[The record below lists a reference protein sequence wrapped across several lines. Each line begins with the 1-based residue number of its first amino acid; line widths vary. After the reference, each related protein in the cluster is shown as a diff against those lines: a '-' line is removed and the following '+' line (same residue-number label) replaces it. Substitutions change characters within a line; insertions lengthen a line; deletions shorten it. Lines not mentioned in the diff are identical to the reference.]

1 MFTVFKKL
9 QYCLNFDSFSSL
21 NKKNIMSS
29 VAVTNSATLNSTK
42 PLLILV
48 DGHSLAFRA
57 YYALSNS
64 RRGPLMTS
72 TGIPTSICFG
82 FINSLLQVLETELP
96 QFMAIAFDLSE
107 PTFRHEADVN
117 YKSDRLETPADFIP
131 DILNLQELLTA
142 FNLSITTAPGY
153 EADDVLGTIATKASA
168 EGYRVKIVSGDRD
181 LFQLVDDERAISVL
195 YLHNQTFKKT
205 AYSYTEFDRAMV
217 VEKMG
222 VTPEQIVDF
231 KALCGDKS
239 DCIPGVKGIGEKTAI
254 KLLSEYPTLGEVYN
268 NIEQIKGA
276 TKQKLET
283 GKEDAIHSQF
293 MAQIHLNSPVDVDL
307 NKYKLIGFDPDIVL
321 PKLKKLELNKVISN
335 LNKLQLKLGG
345 KVEIK
350 VIEVQ
355 PQKHNLANENGQLS
369 LFSDNSEVEN
379 ESKLKPKKLFTPQLN
394 TQVIDTEAKLKQ
406 LVKIL
411 EKHTNPEKPTA
422 WDTETTSLETHLAEL
437 VGIGCCWG
445 DKDTDIAYIPMA
457 HTEGNQLDK
466 ELVLFTLKPI
476 LESDKYP
483 KALQNAKFD
492 RQVLHYQGINLA
504 GVVFDTMLAS
514 YVLNPEMTHNLGDL
528 SERYGLEIN
537 AKSYKDLG
545 IPKGKTIA
553 DLNIEVVADYC
564 GLDCY
569 ATYYLVGKLK
579 TEFAKFPELNKLLLE
594 VEQPLEPVLAKMENT
609 GINLDTKHL
618 HKFAQKLDQD
628 LQKLEQA
635 TYQAAGEEFNLSSP
649 KQLSVILFDKL
660 ELDRKKSRKT
670 KTGYSTNQA
679 VLEKLKGDHPVIDNM
694 LEYRT
699 LAKLKSTYVDALPA
713 LVRDSTKR
721 LHSDFNQTVVATGR
735 LSSSNPNLQNIPIRT
750 EFSRQ
755 IRQAFIPQ
763 EGWLLVAADYSQIEL
778 RILAHLSQEPVLIDA
793 YRHNRDVHSVT
804 AKLLFEKDNITSE
817 ERRLGKI
824 INFGVIYGM
833 GAQRFSRESGFK
845 TEIGKQ
851 FIDKYR
857 QEYAQ
862 VFKYLEGVKKQ
873 AIALGYVNTILGR
886 RRYIN
891 LISDRLKELKGISPE
906 AIALDSLDMSYI
918 DVQTLRAAANSPIQG
933 SSADIIKIAM
943 IELDRILQDYQA
955 RLLLQVH
962 DELVL
967 EVPPEEW
974 SELQPIIKSTM
985 EDAVKL
991 SIPLAVDI
999 SAGKNWMEAK

>member
-1 MFTVFKKL
+1 MT
-9 QYCLNFDSFSSL
+9 
-21 NKKNIMSS
+21 SS
-29 VAVTNSATLNSTK
+29 VVTKSTTVNNTK

-64 RRGPLMTS
+64 RRGPLITS

-82 FINSLLQVLETELP
+82 FLNSLLQLLEIESP

-107 PTFRHEADVN
+107 PTFRHEADAN
-117 YKSDRLETPADFIP
+117 YKSDRSETPEDFIP
-131 DILNLQELLTA
+131 DIINLQQLLTA
-142 FNLSITTAPGY
+142 FNLTTATQSGY
-153 EADDVLGTIATKASA
+153 EADDVLGTLATRASN

-181 LFQLVDDERAISVL
+181 LFQLVDDERDISVL

-205 AYSYTEFDRAMV
+205 AHNYTEFDRAEV
-217 VEKMG
+217 IAKMG
-222 VTPEQIVDF
+222 VTPEQIVDY

-254 KLLSEYPTLGEVYN
+254 KLLSEYPTLEEVYE
-268 NIEQIKGA
+268 NIDKIKGA
-276 TKQKLET
+276 TKKKLET
-283 GKEDAIHSQF
+283 GKEDALHSRF
-293 MAQIHLNSPVDVDL
+293 LAQIELDSPIEVDL
-307 NKYKLIGFDPDIVL
+307 NNCKLVGFAEDEVL
-321 PKLKKLELNKVISN
+321 PLLKKLELKKIISS
-335 LNKLQLKLGG
+335 LKKLQLKLGG
-345 KVEIK
+345 EAEIK
-350 VIEVQ
+350 IIDVQ
-355 PQKHNLANENGQLS
+355 PSGKEQQDNGQLS
-369 LFSDNSEVEN
+369 LFEDNAQLEPET
-379 ESKLKPKKLFTPQLN
+379 KPIKLFTPQLK
-394 TQVIDTEAKLKQ
+394 TQIIDTEAKLKQ
-406 LVKIL
+406 LVQTLKKQTDIN
-411 EKHTNPEKPTA
+411 HPVA

-445 DKDTDIAYIPMA
+445 NQDDEIAYIPIG
-457 HTEGNQLDK
+457 HVEGKQLDR
-466 ELVLFTLKPI
+466 ELVLSHLKPI
-476 LESDKYP
+476 LEADKYP

-492 RQVLHYQGINLA
+492 RLVLHHQGIKLS

-528 SERYGLEIN
+528 SERYGLEIT

-545 IPKGKTIA
+545 IAKGETIA
-553 DLNIEVVADYC
+553 DLNIPIVADYC

-569 ATYYLVGKLK
+569 ATYYLVDKLK
-579 TEFAKFPELNKLLLE
+579 AELANYPKLEKLLFE
-594 VEQPLEPVLAKMENT
+594 VEQPLEPVLAIMEET
-609 GINLDTKHL
+609 GISLDIEYLKQ
-618 HKFAQKLDQD
+618 FSQKLDAD
-628 LQKLEQA
+628 LQKLEKD
-635 TYQAAGEEFNLSSP
+635 TYEAAGEEFNLGSP
-649 KQLSVILFDKL
+649 KQLSVILFEKL
-660 ELDRKKSRKT
+660 GLDVKKSRKT
-670 KTGYSTNQA
+670 KTGYSTNQQ

-721 LHSDFNQTVVATGR
+721 VHTDFNQTVVATGR

-763 EGWLLVAADYSQIEL
+763 DGWLLVAADYSQIEL

-793 YRHNRDVHSVT
+793 YTNNKDVHRVT
-804 AKLLFEKDNITSE
+804 AQLLFEKEDITSE

-845 TEIGKQ
+845 TDIGKL
-851 FIDKYR
+851 FIDRYR
-857 QEYAQ
+857 QKYAR
-862 VFKYLEGVKKQ
+862 VFDYLEGVKKQ
-873 AIALGYVNTILGR
+873 AVGLGYVNTILGR
-886 RRYIN
+886 RRYVN
-891 LISDRLKELKGISPE
+891 LISDCLKELRGVDPD
-906 AIALDSLDMSYI
+906 AIALDNLNYSYI
-918 DVQTLRAAANSPIQG
+918 DAQTLRAAANSPIQG

-943 IELDRILQDYQA
+943 IKLQNILQDYQA

-967 EVPPEEW
+967 EVPPQEW
-974 SELQPIIKSTM
+974 TQLQPIIKSTM
-985 EDAVKL
+985 EDAVEL

-999 SAGKNWMEAK
+999 NAGKNWMEAK